1 MGEAFSRRW
10 FLLSST
16 IASWISSLVRIET
29 MAQSQNGPERPGK
42 LLVVSSGNG
51 IKAIEKAMAILKAG
65 GSTLDAVVEGVS
77 LVEDDPEEDGVGY
90 GGLPNADGEVELDA
104 SVMYGPTGA
113 AGAVGAL
120 KYIRN
125 PARLAR
131 LVMERTN
138 RVFLVGEGALRFALA
153 HGFPKE
159 DLLTEKSRQ
168 RWLQWKEE
176 LSDKD
181 DWVGPPKKEASQK
194 PERPQGTINCL
205 AIDAQGDISGVTSTS
220 GLAFKMPGRVGDSPI
235 IGAGL
240 YVDNKIGAAG
250 STGNGEANI
259 KVVGAHT
266 VVELMR
272 QGMAP
277 EPACLETLKRVVDL
291 YKGKPPNLSY
301 YALNKRREFSAAT
314 LFKGAKYCVHDGT
327 KPIIR
332 ECAWLLEKK

>member
-1 MGEAFSRRW
+1 MGEPFSRRW
-10 FLLSST
+10 FLLSSAM
-16 IASWISSLVRIET
+16 ASSVSGLAGIDTVAHS
-29 MAQSQNGPERPGK
+29 QSVPQRPGN
-42 LLVVSSGNG
+42 LLVISSGNG
-51 IKAIEKAMAILKAG
+51 IKAVEKAMAILEAG
-65 GSTLDAVVEGVS
+65 GSTVDAVVERVA

-104 SVMYGPTGA
+104 SVMSGPTGA

-125 PARLAR
+125 PVRVAR

-153 HGFPKE
+153 HGFHKE

-181 DWVGPPKKEASQK
+181 DWVAPPNKAPQK

-240 YVDNKIGAAG
+240 YVDNRVGAAG

-259 KVVGAHT
+259 KVVGAHS
-266 VVELMR
+266 VVEFMR
-272 QGMAP
+272 QGRSP
-277 EPACLETLKRVVDL
+277 EQACLETLKRVVDL
-291 YKGKPPNLSY
+291 YRGTPPNLSF
-301 YALNKRREFSAAT
+301 YALNKSREFGAAT
-314 LFKGAKYCVHDGT
+314 LFKGAKYCAHDGSRA
-327 KPIIR
+327 IVR
-332 ECAWLLEKK
+332 ESAWLLEKK